1 MGEAVMADEEQ
12 RAEQKRLNALADKHG
27 VPRPNRYTPSAM
39 GGGRMSADDDRRA
52 QIEAVAEALWLNNR
66 LDGKPQGYPYERLI
80 EPTRADLQRLA
91 EAAIAALDRVRDAR
105 GDDEPQGVERE
116 LLRTI
121 DQQARRISEQEDRI
135 GNLLGELAARSPQ
148 G

>member
-1 MGEAVMADEEQ
+1 MRECHGQTDTH
-12 RAEQKRLNALADKHG
+12 RLRWA
-27 VPRPNRYTPSAM
+27 
-39 GGGRMSADDDRRA
+39 GGRMSADDDRRA

-105 GDDEPQGVERE
+105 GDDECTCAPTTGTDYEPH
-116 LLRTI
+116 
-121 DQQARRISEQEDRI
+121 DPGCPKAR
-135 GNLLGELAARSPQ
+135 ARDA
-148 G
+148 